1 MLFPQQGTCVAQW
14 RYCQRSDS
22 LQHGKRYQHPA
33 IGNSG
38 IQDKKFV
45 YVLQPD
51 NTLKYTE
58 IGIFNLDN
66 GKEYLVTS
74 GLNAGDK
81 IVIEGV
87 QNLKDGQKIQPITP
101 AQKEANYQQHLKDQ
115 HDGNLATAFN

>member
-1 MLFPQQGTCVAQW
+1 MCCAVEVLP
-14 RYCQRSDS
+14 RSDS

-33 IGNSG
+33 IGNRE

-74 GLNAGDK
+74 G
-81 IVIEGV
+81 
-87 QNLKDGQKIQPITP
+87 
-101 AQKEANYQQHLKDQ
+101 
-115 HDGNLATAFN
+115 